1 MAICLG
7 VAGVSTGLTYTLLA
21 GHLASLCLGLA
32 ITGAMLAPTWPA
44 SAAALASWFPD
55 NQRNSVFGLIAT
67 ATFSGGLGGTA
78 LAAGLQDIYGWQYVG
93 IPPAV
98 LAVTTAAFVAFLLF
112 SPEEKGIT
120 VPGKEKTVTTDSVK
134 DNDESSDNNSILTIC
149 RIPCVLEVSAAMFCV
164 KFVRYFMAMWLPLY
178 LLEHLG
184 YTKLEAGLFSTMFD
198 IGGIVGTPVQGF
210 LLDRYFGDHQLLAIS
225 VMMAIGT
232 ILTGLL
238 LVTAKYGV
246 IVNCIC
252 LLVLGAANCGPDS
265 LLSGSV
271 AISIGERAGRGR
283 GGSVTSLINGVAN
296 MGGIVEGP
304 VIGLLAYHVGWEGVL
319 AAVTGVK
326 VVGTLA
332 TLAALRAERRSLG
345 DNNMIDS

>member
-1 MAICLG
+1 M
-7 VAGVSTGLTYTLLA
+7 A

-78 LAAGLQDIYGWQYVG
+78 LAAALQDIYGWRYVG

-98 LAVTTAAFVAFLLF
+98 LAVTTAAFVAVLLF
-112 SPEEKGIT
+112 SPEERGIK
-120 VPGKEKTVTTDSVK
+120 VPGKEKIGLPTDSTNNK
-134 DNDESSDNNSILTIC
+134 DEAAEKNSILTIC
-149 RIPCVLEVSAAMFCV
+149 RMPCVLEVSAAMFCL

-232 ILTGLL
+232 VITGLL
-238 LVTAKYGV
+238 LVTA
-246 IVNCIC
+246 
-252 LLVLGAANCGPDS
+252 
-265 LLSGSV
+265 
-271 AISIGERAGRGR
+271 R
-283 GGSVTSLINGVAN
+283 
-296 MGGIVEGP
+296 
-304 VIGLLAYHVGWEGVL
+304 
-319 AAVTGVK
+319 
-326 VVGTLA
+326 
-332 TLAALRAERRSLG
+332 
-345 DNNMIDS
+345 